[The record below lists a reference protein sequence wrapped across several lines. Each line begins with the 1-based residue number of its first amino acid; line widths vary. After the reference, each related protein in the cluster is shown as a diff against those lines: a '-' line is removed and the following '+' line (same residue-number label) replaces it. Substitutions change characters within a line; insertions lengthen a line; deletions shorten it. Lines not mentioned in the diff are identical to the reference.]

1 MVYDRDHERP
11 CAAPAQ
17 LQAVPDHVSEI
28 EPRGAAEDRR
38 ALRLLVVDD
47 QPNLRMLLRTTF
59 EIVDVDVDEAGTAAE
74 AERRIEAQRPDVI
87 VLDVALPDVD
97 GITFCRT
104 LKADPKT
111 ADIPV
116 VLLTGTDASDED
128 VTGAEAFVRK
138 PFSPLDLLEMI
149 ERLAGRLPEG
159 PYRLMVDERPDEQL
173 LLYAQDLR
181 RLLEVERVQRSLIQ
195 SAYEET
201 VTALATRARDQGRRH
216 RRPLQRVVRYALQLA
231 EIYNPQLLD
240 DPGLEYGFLL
250 HDIGKIGIPDGV
262 LQKRGPLTDA
272 ERGVIQTHTVLGQQI
287 LSACRSSRAQGLA
300 VVRSHHERWDGT
312 GYPDRLREDEIP
324 IGARIFAIA
333 DSLDA
338 MTTNRPYRKAGP
350 WTAAVERSPPR
361 PPTSS
366 TRRSCETFRTAS
378 APALIYE
385 ALGAG

>member
-1 MVYDRDHERP
+1 
-11 CAAPAQ
+11 
-17 LQAVPDHVSEI
+17 
-28 EPRGAAEDRR
+28 
-38 ALRLLVVDD
+38 
-47 QPNLRMLLRTTF
+47 
-59 EIVDVDVDEAGTAAE
+59 VDEAGTAAE

-97 GITFCRT
+97 GISFCRK

-111 ADIPV
+111 ADVPV
-116 VLLTGTDASDED
+116 VLLTGTDASEEH
-128 VTGAEAFVRK
+128 VAGADAFVRK

-201 VTALATRARDQGRRH
+201 VTALAKALEAKDVGTGEHA
-216 RRPLQRVVRYALQLA
+216 QRVVRYALQLA
-231 EIYNPQLLD
+231 EVYNPQLLD

-250 HDIGKIGIPDGV
+250 HDIGKMGIPDGL
-262 LQKRGPLTDA
+262 LQKEGPLTDA

-287 LSACRSSRAQGLA
+287 LQRVPLLQGHGLA
-300 VVRSHHERWDGT
+300 VIRSHHERWDGT
-312 GYPDRLREDEIP
+312 GYPDRLYEDEIP

-350 WTAAVERSPPR
+350 WSAAVEEIAAEAAHQFDPSVV
-361 PPTSS
+361 
-366 TRRSCETFRTAS
+366 ETFRDCE
-378 APALIYE
+378 PHLRDIYE
-385 ALGAG
+385 ALGVG